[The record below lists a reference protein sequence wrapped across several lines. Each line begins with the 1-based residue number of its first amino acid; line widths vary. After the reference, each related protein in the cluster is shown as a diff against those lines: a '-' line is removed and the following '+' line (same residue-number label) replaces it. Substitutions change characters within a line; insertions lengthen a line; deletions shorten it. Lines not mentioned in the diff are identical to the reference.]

1 MGFRSVKE
9 QQTRIDATNVS
20 MELQTKSNR
29 VISQLDPFLL
39 EDFTLAIQQE
49 YRLEVMG
56 NRDGRSATYRLLDAL
71 IDIDAFVNS
80 SNMVLPLKLEVELDG
95 NTSTLDFNVSM
106 TEPNT
111 TSGMEN
117 PKYYI
122 YCDNSSEIGFRFWFK
137 KNK

>member
-1 MGFRSVKE
+1 MGFKSVKE
-9 QQTRIDATNVS
+9 EATRVDATHVRV
-20 MELQTKSNR
+20 ELQSKSNK

-39 EDFTLAIQQE
+39 EDFNLAIKQE
-49 YRLEVMG
+49 YRLEIMS
-56 NRDGRSATYRLLDAL
+56 NRDGRSATYRLIDAL
-71 IDIDAFVNS
+71 IDIDALVS
-80 SNMVLPLKLEVELDG
+80 TMVLPLKLEVELDG
-95 NTSTLDFNVSM
+95 NTNTLDFNISM

-111 TSGMEN
+111 SSGMEN